1 LPEPELPL
9 ITTSVD
15 VAEPID
21 SSANMAAI
29 VASGAVPADADPAAI
44 RTIVASAATGAQPVA
59 ASR

>member
-1 LPEPELPL
+1 
-9 ITTSVD
+9 
-15 VAEPID
+15 
-21 SSANMAAI
+21 MAAI